1 MASNESAVLFDQPG
15 PKSRKTIRIVN
26 WIAGIAFAIVVVL
39 ILMRLH
45 NPPDGENQL
54 SWELWK
60 PALDAEAWTDFYL
73 PGLWATI
80 RASVLAVIGAVL
92 FGLLFGIGRLL
103 PNIVIRAISGAVV
116 EFARAVP
123 VLLLMIFF
131 WRWFAFAGLASPA
144 YWAAVLALGLTR
156 TQSLMEVEV
165 PQAIY
170 AMLPAAVTQLVV
182 VLKDTALGSI
192 IMYTDLLQESR
203 RLGSMYFNILQTLVV
218 AAVIYFIACWLLSR
232 LAEWLP
238 ERMQKHTAAPAEP
251 EPVAPIAIM
260 DPSNV
265 NQIAVAK
272 EGVPL
277 GGAQRLYHVHHRG
290 SNASIRHWRQTR
302 YVQGFDETHPESQV
316 EFDKNGRPIKDTAK
330 QDKLRFDKPKSDKS
344 KGDKPKQ

>member
-1 MASNESAVLFDQPG
+1 MARQKKPVHRVQMTEGKRNIIHQLLEEYDIQSAEDIQDALKDLLG
-15 PKSRKTIRIVN
+15 GTIKEMMEAEMDDHLGYEKSERSDNDDYRNGYKRKQVN
-26 WIAGIAFAIVVVL
+26 SRYG
-39 ILMRLH
+39 
-45 NPPDGENQL
+45 
-54 SWELWK
+54 S
-60 PALDAEAWTDFYL
+60 
-73 PGLWATI
+73 
-80 RASVLAVIGAVL
+80 
-92 FGLLFGIGRLL
+92 
-103 PNIVIRAISGAVV
+103 
-116 EFARAVP
+116 
-123 VLLLMIFF
+123 
-131 WRWFAFAGLASPA
+131 
-144 YWAAVLALGLTR
+144 
-156 TQSLMEVEV
+156 MEIEV

-265 NQIAVAK
+265 NQIAVAR

-316 EFDKNGRPIKDTAK
+316 EFDKNGRPIKDTSK